1 MLINILG
8 AEGYDY
14 KKENGDQIR
23 GGKLHC
29 LLDAANSKN
38 QKGSIPRALP
48 CTFDVFEQ
56 FAGSGQ
62 YVATGFTFNA
72 KNEIKITGITP
83 AK

>member
-14 KKENGDQIR
+14 KKENGDQIK

-29 LLDAANSKN
+29 LFDSPNAKN

-48 CTFDVFEQ
+48 CTYDVFQSFSEP
-56 FAGSGQ
+56 GQ
-62 YVATGFTFNA
+62 YIAIGITFNA
-72 KNEIKITGITP
+72 KNEIRITGIQP
-83 AK
+83 SK